1 MKNDDGMY
9 IVSLYVWEILR
20 FEVTATVL
28 LAAYLTR
35 LNMHIRVF
43 FHLNSPTGWCMM
55 HQSIEIKQWMIRQ
68 CLVTFL

>member
-20 FEVTATVL
+20 LEVTATVM
-28 LAAYLTR
+28 LAAYLTQ

-43 FHLNSPTGWCMM
+43 FT
-55 HQSIEIKQWMIRQ
+55 
-68 CLVTFL
+68 